1 MEGDILENFFFL
13 MYISFGYWYVNIS
26 LKVVFTG
33 KIITSAYSFAVTT
46 ISFDIDDVSD
56 LNFFF
61 FDILINLGVKFELFA
76 TLRGF

>member
-33 KIITSAYSFAVTT
+33 KIITSAYSLAVTT
-46 ISFDIDDVSD
+46 ISLDIDDVSD

-61 FDILINLGVKFELFA
+61 FDILINLGVKF
-76 TLRGF
+76 